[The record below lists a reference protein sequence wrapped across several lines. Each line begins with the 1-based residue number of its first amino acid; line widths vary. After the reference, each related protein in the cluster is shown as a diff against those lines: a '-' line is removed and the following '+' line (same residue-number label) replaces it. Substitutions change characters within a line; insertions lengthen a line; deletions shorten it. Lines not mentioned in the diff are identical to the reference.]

1 MHPDSTTTPG
11 LTEKGKKTEGGKSFV
26 KTNGRQLFFFAVLLG
41 CRPLHVVARRQKI
54 KPVQVCMMRVEE
66 ITLDRFG
73 VFLDLTVGSA
83 ADNIPHYNLP

>member
-1 MHPDSTTTPG
+1 
-11 LTEKGKKTEGGKSFV
+11 
-26 KTNGRQLFFFAVLLG
+26 
-41 CRPLHVVARRQKI
+41 
-54 KPVQVCMMRVEE
+54 MMRVEE